1 MKKSMPYALCLM
13 FLLGACT
20 QSPDTPYDTN
30 DFSQGGDNA
39 PYYNEQS
46 AQTIQSGNPYSNI
59 DSRRPKM
66 EQEKAEMDSKW
77 NTSRKETTWQEYRGT
92 MVKIEVLLGSSDL
105 REMRLRLAQNA
116 NGMDVDSDMR
126 NVLDKVAEFEMKRVC
141 GRNTKSFMIVYDKSS
156 FDVLRPTPYFDFQI
170 KDDGVTMRE
179 YGFKCIYN
187 N

>member
-1 MKKSMPYALCLM
+1 
-13 FLLGACT
+13 
-20 QSPDTPYDTN
+20 
-30 DFSQGGDNA
+30 
-39 PYYNEQS
+39 
-46 AQTIQSGNPYSNI
+46 
-59 DSRRPKM
+59 
-66 EQEKAEMDSKW
+66 MDSKW